1 MITFTNVSKL
11 YQKEHAAIKNINLT
25 IPDGDFVFLIGHS
38 GAGKST
44 LLKLV
49 RRVILP
55 SEGTIMVDDWDVS
68 TLSSPQIFQ
77 LRRMVGM
84 VFQDYKIL
92 ETRTVFENISIA
104 LEILHKTEEEIKRE
118 VGDILDLVGLSEK
131 HTKFPQQL
139 SAGEQQRV
147 SLARAIVGGPKILLA
162 DEPTGNLDPET
173 SEGIFDILNEVNKIG
188 TTVVIAT
195 HNDVFVNKMQ
205 KRTITLKKGEII
217 RDEEKGVYHSKKMK
231 NQTQ

>member
-1 MITFTNVSKL
+1 MITFSNVSKL
-11 YQKEHAAIKNINLT
+11 YQGNRIAVKDINIT

-44 LLKLV
+44 LLKLL

-55 SEGTIMVDDWDVS
+55 SEGTVMVDDWNIA
-68 TLSSPQIFQ
+68 TLSNQQIYQ

-92 ETRTVFENISIA
+92 ETRTVFENVAIT
-104 LEILHKTEEEIKRE
+104 LEILDKTEEEIERE
-118 VGDILDLVGLSEK
+118 VGDILELVGLSEK
-131 HTKFPQQL
+131 FTMFPQQL

-147 SLARAIVGGPKILLA
+147 SLARALVGGPKILLA

-173 SEGIFDILNEVNKIG
+173 SAGIFEILNEVNKIG

-205 KRTITLKKGEII
+205 KRKVTLSKGEII
-217 RDEEKGVYHSKKMK
+217 RDEQKGQYHGKKSKSHS
-231 NQTQ
+231 